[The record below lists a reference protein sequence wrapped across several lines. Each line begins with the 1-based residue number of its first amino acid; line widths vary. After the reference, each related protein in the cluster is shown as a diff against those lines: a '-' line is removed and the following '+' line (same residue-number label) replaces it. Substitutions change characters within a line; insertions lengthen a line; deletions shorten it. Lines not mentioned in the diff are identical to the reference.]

1 MGEGSSASSRIL
13 IARAA
18 ARLPPADEPPDRD
31 VVGRHAE
38 VDGVAGY
45 PCVGRVRVVDRRRE
59 WILGRVPVFDRDD
72 DNLCFDASLST
83 DRLAYEV
90 VNPSSMPTSLRTG
103 EQREEPE
110 DEGFAP

>member
-1 MGEGSSASSRIL
+1 
-13 IARAA
+13 
-18 ARLPPADEPPDRD
+18 
-31 VVGRHAE
+31 
-38 VDGVAGY
+38 
-45 PCVGRVRVVDRRRE
+45 
-59 WILGRVPVFDRDD
+59 VPVFDRDD